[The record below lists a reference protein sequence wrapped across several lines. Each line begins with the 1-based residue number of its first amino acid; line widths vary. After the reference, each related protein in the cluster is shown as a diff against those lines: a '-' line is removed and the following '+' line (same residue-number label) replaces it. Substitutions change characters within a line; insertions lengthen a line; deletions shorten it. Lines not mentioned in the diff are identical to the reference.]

1 MDRRIVK
8 LLTTPPLLLLGT
20 ALLVGDQVAYALQQ
34 SPIQRK
40 ILLQQDLN
48 FPNLQMVTTLVEIPV
63 GVREVRHTHPGVLGI
78 YIVEGTMTV
87 EHEGRPSTTYKAG
100 DSLHIDAGKIHLGIN
115 AGGVPVKLIA
125 TLVAE
130 KGKPLNTPAP

>member
-1 MDRRIVK
+1 MSRGLALSAVV
-8 LLTTPPLLLLGT
+8 LTLFGLPATDHG
-20 ALLVGDQVAYALQQ
+20 AHAQ
-34 SPIQRK
+34 STIQRK

-63 GVREVRHTHPGVLGI
+63 GVREVRHTHPGVLGL
-78 YIVEGTMTV
+78 YVLDGTMTLV
-87 EHEGRPSTTYKAG
+87 HEGRPDTTYKAG
-100 DSLHIDAGKIHLGIN
+100 DSMHVDAGKIHLGIN
-115 AGGVPVKLIA
+115 AGNVPVKLIA